1 MSCCGNLKRLKK
13 NIASADY
20 VIVGAGSAGC
30 ALAWR
35 LAEAGRDVLIIE
47 HGGGDGSVLINM
59 PAALSYPM
67 NMPKYDW
74 GYRTDAETHWA
85 IGGWLVRAARSSA
98 VLLPSTAWCLCAVI
112 AKIMT
117 AGRLAA

>member
-67 NMPKYDW
+67 NMPNMIGVIAPMLK
-74 GYRTDAETHWA
+74 HIWA